1 MSETLS
7 AAIPDDIDALARTVL
22 EGACDRKATLVT
34 AESCTGGL
42 LASLLTDVEGCSHA
56 FERGFVTYSDEAK
69 SELLGVPAA
78 LIKKKGAVSRE
89 VAEAMAS
96 GALRASQGAVAIAI
110 TGFAGPAAEDDETGL
125 VHLACAT
132 RDGTLDTR
140 ELHLGE
146 IGRGP
151 VRVASLR
158 AALEMLRD
166 AVLRNVRVSSH
177 G

>member
-7 AAIPDDIDALARTVL
+7 AAIPDDVDTLARTVL
-22 EGACDRKATLVT
+22 EAACDRKVTLVT

-42 LASLLTDVEGCSHA
+42 LASLLTDVEGCGHA
-56 FERGFVTYSDEAK
+56 FERGFVTYTDEAK
-69 SELLGVPAA
+69 SEVLGIPAA
-78 LIKKKGAVSRE
+78 LIDDKGAVSRE

-96 GALRASQGAVAIAI
+96 GALQASRGDIAVAV
-110 TGFAGPAAEDDETGL
+110 TGFAGPAGEDDEAGL
-125 VHLACAT
+125 VHLACAA
-132 RDGTLDTR
+132 RDGTLDAR

-166 AVLRNVRVSSH
+166 AILR
-177 G
+177 